1 MSHCRL
7 IYQSV
12 CTRNPIDNHDLR
24 DLVQR
29 STEQNKAAGI
39 NGLLLLSGNR
49 FLQVLEGPS
58 DAVNALFGRIIRDRR
73 HREVQ
78 LLTYEPMGDAYFDD
92 WNMYLVDLFDLPK
105 APRDYLARKYATHEG
120 AVRIPSRLHEVYAL
134 LLDARSIC
142 VTRPW
147 ETEVAVTG

>member
-1 MSHCRL
+1 MSDCRL

-12 CTRNPIDNHDLR
+12 CARNPIPNEDLR

-29 STEQNKAAGI
+29 STESNRAAGI
-39 NGLLLLSGNR
+39 TGLLLLSGNR
-49 FLQVLEGPS
+49 FLQVLEGPA
-58 DAVNALFGRIIRDRR
+58 DAVNDLFGRIIRDKR
-73 HREVQ
+73 HRDVR
-78 LLTYEPMGDAYFDD
+78 LLTYEPICETYFDD

-105 APRDYLARKYATHEG
+105 APREYLARKYATHEG

-142 VTRPW
+142 LTRPW
-147 ETEVAVTG
+147 EAVVPA

>member
-12 CTRNPIDNHDLR
+12 CVRNPIDNDDLR

-29 STEQNKAAGI
+29 STENNRAAGI
-39 NGLLLLSGNR
+39 TGLLLLSGNR

-58 DAVNALFGRIIRDRR
+58 DAVNALFGRIIRDKR
-73 HREVQ
+73 HRDVQ

-105 APRDYLARKYATHEG
+105 APREYLARKYATYEG
-120 AVRIPSRLHEVYAL
+120 AVRIPNRLHEVYAL

-142 VTRPW
+142 LTRPW
-147 ETEVAVTG
+147 EAPSPTPA

>member
-7 IYQSV
+7 IYQS
-12 CTRNPIDNHDLR
+12 TSARNPVDNEDLR
-24 DLVQR
+24 ALVER
-29 STEQNKAAGI
+29 STENNKAAGI
-39 NGLLLLSGNR
+39 TGLLLLSGNR

-58 DAVNALFGRIIRDRR
+58 EAVNALFGRIIRDKR
-73 HREVQ
+73 HRDVQ
-78 LLTYEPMGDAYFDD
+78 LLTYEPIGEVYFDD

-105 APRDYLARKYATHEG
+105 APREYLASKYSTHEG

-142 VTRPW
+142 LTRPW
-147 ETEVAVTG
+147 EASAAEPA